1 MEFFNDGD
9 LCTVIYNPFQ
19 VFVTHFSKSDFFF
32 FFYFFVLWMLPPC
45 FLHPLSFQSHSSHL
59 HSAPLKKQKPKWNK
73 ELAILQETRG
83 GL

>member
-32 FFYFFVLWMLPPC
+32 FFFT
-45 FLHPLSFQSHSSHL
+45 FLYCECYHLVSYTLFPFKVIQVIYILHHLKNKNQS
-59 HSAPLKKQKPKWNK
+59 
-73 ELAILQETRG
+73 ETKS
-83 GL
+83 